1 VSEPRWEIVLGDDPV
16 IATALHDGHELREE
30 VAAIMALS
38 DAGRLREEDPYTGS
52 WTTVATT
59 RVVPRRS
66 RFEVDLNRPREGA
79 VYRTPDDAWGLEVWQ
94 RPPPDE
100 LVERS
105 LADYDAF
112 YAEVHGILSEM
123 ERRHGRFVV
132 LDLHSYNHRRGGP
145 DAEPDDPEANPEVNV
160 GTGSLDR
167 ARWGH
172 LVDRF
177 ISDLQGVPVLGRSL
191 DVRENVRFRGGHL
204 SKWIHRN
211 FPSSGCCLAVEFKKF
226 FMDEWTGQLK
236 PAQHEASREALR
248 ATLAGLHEGL
258 AQAGPAASG

>member
-1 VSEPRWEIVLGDDPV
+1 VPERLWEIIVGDDPV
-16 IATALHDGHELREE
+16 IATALHDGHALREE
-30 VAAIMALS
+30 VAAIMELS
-38 DAGRLREEDPYTGS
+38 EAARLREEDPYTGS
-52 WTTVATT
+52 WTSVATT
-59 RVVPRRS
+59 RVIPRRS

-79 VYRTPDDAWGLEVWQ
+79 VYRTPEDAWGLHVWK
-94 RPPPDE
+94 RPPPED

-112 YAEVHGILSEM
+112 YAEARRLLSEM
-123 ERRHGRFVV
+123 ERRPGRFVV

-177 ISDLQGVPVLGRSL
+177 ISDLQGFPVLGRSL
-191 DVRENVRFRGGHL
+191 DVRENVRFRGGHF

-236 PAQHEASREALR
+236 PEQHEASREALR
-248 ATLAGLHEGL
+248 VTLAGLHEGL
-258 AQAGPAASG
+258 AKARPATSG